1 MEYFLID
8 EQKKFT
14 YTRLLDDI
22 NSKSGYCHTFQ
33 TDELYDYFVNYLFAL
48 SHNKDLTLVDST
60 NTVEELASLGLNDVN
75 VVTPVNALPFKDVD
89 SLLRAVLD
97 SESTITIF
105 TSGTT
110 GQPKKVV
117 HSIKNLTRAVRISE
131 RHSNDVWGYAYNP
144 THMAGL
150 QVFFQAFANHN
161 TFVNLFNKQRCEVYN
176 LIGEYQITHISA
188 TPTFYRLLL
197 PFEKEYPSLKRI
209 TMGGEKSGS
218 QLYENILKIFPAA
231 KVTNIYASTEA
242 GSLFAAKGE
251 NFQIP
256 AGLKDK
262 FKVEDGELLIH
273 KSLLGTSDSFKY
285 KGDYYCS
292 GDLIEWVN
300 EEEGLFKIV
309 SRKNAML
316 NIGGYKVNP
325 EEVEDE
331 ISKIEG
337 VEQAYVYGRANSV
350 LGTIL
355 CADVKKQD
363 DAELTVHDI
372 RQALAEKLQDFKVP
386 RKIKFVEDFELTRTG
401 KLKRS

>member
-8 EQKKFT
+8 ENK
-14 YTRLLDDI
+14 RLTFESLLKDI
-22 NSKSGYCHTFQ
+22 NGKKDYYPIFQ
-33 TDELYDYFVNYLFAL
+33 TDELYDYFVNFLLAL

-60 NTVEELASLGLNDVN
+60 NTIEELEGLGLTDVN
-75 VVTPVNALPFKDVD
+75 KAIAIEPEAIADVD
-89 SLLRAVLD
+89 ALVQKVLD
-97 SESTITIF
+97 SDSTITIF

-150 QVFFQAFANHN
+150 QVFFQTFANKN
-161 TFVNLFNKQRCEVYN
+161 TLVNVFNKDRGFVYKV
-176 LIGEYQITHISA
+176 IGEYGITHISA

-218 QLYENILKIFPAA
+218 QLYENVLKIFPNA

-256 AGLKDK
+256 AALKDK

-273 KSLLGTSDSFKY
+273 KTLLGSSESFKY

-300 EEEGLFKIV
+300 EEEGLFKFV

-331 ISKIEG
+331 ISKEEG
-337 VEQAYVYGRANSV
+337 VEQVHVYGRANSI
-350 LGTIL
+350 LGTVL
-355 CADVKKQD
+355 CADVKKLP
-363 DAELTVHDI
+363 ESPLTVQEI
-372 RQALAEKLQDFKVP
+372 RHALAEKLQDFKVP
-386 RKIKFVEDFELTRTG
+386 RKIKFVDNFELTRTG